1 MDSKYL
7 LIRGITLL
15 FLESKSGAPTNSGA
29 LVDQAAKYVELP
41 DVRAGVADT
50 ERDTLLGLK
59 GVCKYLGELPKETP
73 AVAADIIQR
82 IKLFIHEEVH
92 LIQSLQDAI
101 ETEYAEDQIMTV
113 CMGIRRE
120 INEYVRE
127 RKAKDLILEASRII
141 KYKPDD
147 IVDLQKFVMDLRGSL
162 EVYETNSKEKDPA
175 IVSSLNMGDLETAV
189 AMFNQAKELN
199 DSKGIMRSG
208 SQGFNRMTA
217 GGVRRGEE
225 VVCGAGQHNFKSGWA
240 TTLFRHIPM
249 YNTPYMIDET
259 KKPLVLRFSFE
270 DPLHITLPFLYQSIW
285 ENEHRVTADLR
296 NTSAQDMAAYIDKN
310 LRRNGYHYDMIHVN
324 PSLWTF
330 RDIQDKVLEYEAQG
344 YEIHFLSI
352 DYLSLIPTTGCTDTG
367 ATGTALR
374 DLFRRIKNFCAQR
387 KICFYTPHQHS
398 SEAKNLLR
406 AGLEDTYVQEIAN
419 KGFWDGARS
428 IDQEI
433 DLEFHI
439 HIVKFDGR
447 KWLTFQRGKHRGI
460 GNTKECDMYFVLP
473 IEEIGVIIDD
483 VDGEDTTRKKPG
495 GNPIG
500 SKADKPYWDVD

>member
-15 FLESKSGAPTNSGA
+15 FLENTSKAATNSGT
-29 LVDQAAKYVELP
+29 LIDQAAKYVEMP
-41 DVRAGVADT
+41 EVRIGVADS
-50 ERDTLLGLK
+50 ERDTLMGLK
-59 GVCKYLGELPKETP
+59 GVCKYLSDLPNETT
-73 AVAADIIQR
+73 AVASDIIQR
-82 IKLFIHEEVH
+82 VKLFIHEDVH
-92 LIQSLQDAI
+92 LIQSLEDAI
-101 ETEYAEDQIMTV
+101 CAEYQPDQIMTI
-113 CMGIRRE
+113 CLGIRRE

-127 RKAKDLILEASRII
+127 RKAKDLILEAGRLIR
-141 KYKPDD
+141 YKPDE
-147 IVDLQKFVMDLRGSL
+147 IKDLQKFVMDLRGSL
-162 EVYETNSKEKDPA
+162 ESYESNSKERDPA
-175 IVSSLNMGDLETAV
+175 VVSSLNLGDLETAITL
-189 AMFNQAKELN
+189 FNQAKELN
-199 DSKGIMRSG
+199 NAQGIMRSG
-208 SQGFNRMTA
+208 SQGFNRMSA

-249 YNTPYMIDET
+249 YNTPYMLDPE

-285 ENEHRVTADLR
+285 ENEHRITADIK
-296 NTSAQDMAAYIDKN
+296 NTSAQDMFEYIDKA

-330 RDIQDKVLEYEAQG
+330 RDIQDKILEYEAQG
-344 YEIHFLSI
+344 YEIHFLSV

-460 GNTKECDMYFVLP
+460 GNTKEIDLYFVLP

-483 VDGEDTTRKKPG
+483 VDGEDTTRRKPG
-495 GNPIG
+495 GNPVG
-500 SKADKPYWDVD
+500 SKADKPWYE